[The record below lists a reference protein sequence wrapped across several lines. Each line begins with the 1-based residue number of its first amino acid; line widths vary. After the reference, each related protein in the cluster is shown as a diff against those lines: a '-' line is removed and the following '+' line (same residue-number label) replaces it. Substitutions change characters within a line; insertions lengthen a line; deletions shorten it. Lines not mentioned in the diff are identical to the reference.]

1 MRHFMMSL
9 MKTRLWLILCIA
21 MLAIALFSKTVTAQE
36 TAKVPQLT
44 TAGGFTGQIFPAYFP
59 FQGRYLAVLS
69 DADMVASAYLDNNL
83 GPKSPSMR
91 DELTLIPLANG
102 LQGLKPIRLPVSNAV
117 TAWPSILA
125 ISSNG
130 RFAYVA
136 EVDRPPASG
145 DTQRSQLQPGPNVN
159 VIDLS
164 NPASPRIVQTV
175 QVQGRTQA
183 AALSADGKL
192 LAVSLSRNNNE
203 HIYIY
208 RIQSNGQLSQP
219 SILKFPGV
227 DEAPLHIEFSP
238 QGNFLA
244 AIFAGR
250 NEARFARY
258 QVTGNS
264 VRLEPWGEP
273 LITGKFPC
281 VGHWTSDGR
290 HLIVTNLNWFGGTA
304 DRYVGT
310 GNSTLAV
317 IAFNAQPNREGKITH
332 TIVSTASV
340 GASAEEFAISPD
352 GRRVV
357 SLNMHNSFL
366 PPNDPRLTYYSS
378 LTLLDCDRQTGELTP
393 RGTYL
398 FESILPEGITFD
410 ASGKFLAVAN
420 FAHFNPQR
428 SVEETTV
435 DFWRVV
441 DGIEPKLVQLDVK
454 VPVMR
459 GAHVV
464 KLIP

>member
-1 MRHFMMSL
+1 
-9 MKTRLWLILCIA
+9 MKKRLLLIVCIA
-21 MLAIALFSKTVTAQE
+21 MLVIALFSKTVTAQE
-36 TAKVPQLT
+36 TVKVTQQAT
-44 TAGGFTGQIFPAYFP
+44 SGAFTGQNFPTYFQ

-83 GPKSPSMR
+83 GPKSPSMT
-91 DELTLIPLANG
+91 DELTLLPLANG
-102 LQGLKPIRLPVSNAV
+102 LRGLKPIRLPVSNAV

-125 ISSNG
+125 ISPER
-130 RFAYVA
+130 RFAYVV

-183 AALSADGKL
+183 ASVSADSKL
-192 LAVSLSRNNNE
+192 LAVSLSRNNKE

-208 RIQSNGQLSQP
+208 PIQSNGQLSQP

-238 QGNFLA
+238 RGNFLVG
-244 AIFAGR
+244 IFPER
-250 NEARFARY
+250 HEARFVRY

-264 VRLEPWGEP
+264 VSIEPWGEP
-273 LITGKFPC
+273 LITGKFPS
-281 VGHWTSDGR
+281 VGHWTSDSR
-290 HLIVTNLNWFGGTA
+290 HLIVTNLNWFGGTS

-310 GNSTLAV
+310 GNSTLTV
-317 IAFNAQPNREGKITH
+317 IEFSSQPNQEGKISH
-332 TIVSTASV
+332 TIVSTAAV

-352 GRRVV
+352 GQRVV

-366 PPNDPRLTYYSS
+366 APNDSRLTYYSS
-378 LTLLDCDRQTGELTP
+378 LTLLDCDRQTGQLTP
-393 RGTYL
+393 RGTYY

-441 DGIEPKLVQLDVK
+441 EGVEPKLVQLDVK